1 MQFRLCK
8 SHLLTFY
15 YARTEKIFGVGS
27 EKNSRDVFRLQL
39 TISYVHQT
47 SFNFYHF
54 ERKLMKMKESMTRM
68 RTDKVKNTPTSQE
81 RRS

>member
-27 EKNSRDVFRLQL
+27 EKVYREFQKICRILITN
-39 TISYVHQT
+39 
-47 SFNFYHF
+47 
-54 ERKLMKMKESMTRM
+54 
-68 RTDKVKNTPTSQE
+68 
-81 RRS
+81 